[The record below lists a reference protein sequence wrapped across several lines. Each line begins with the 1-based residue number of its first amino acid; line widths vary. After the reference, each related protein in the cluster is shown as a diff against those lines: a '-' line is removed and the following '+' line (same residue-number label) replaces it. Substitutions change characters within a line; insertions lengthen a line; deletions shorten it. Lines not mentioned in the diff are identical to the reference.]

1 MKILALEVEVVG
13 VKAEDFGD
21 ELKKA
26 EARQVW
32 NLYQEGVLREV
43 YFRADRSDAVLMLE
57 CDDLVSAYKVIDSLP
72 MVAAKLID
80 FDLIPLRAY
89 PGLARLFA

>member
-1 MKILALEVEVVG
+1 MKILALEVEVPG
-13 VKAEDFGD
+13 VKSESFSD

-26 EARQVW
+26 EAKQVW
-32 NLYQEGVLREV
+32 DLYQAGVLREM
-43 YFRADRSDAVLMLE
+43 YFRADRSDAVLVLE
-57 CDDLVSAYKVIDSLP
+57 CDNLASACKTIDSLP

-80 FDLIPLRAY
+80 FDLIPLRPY